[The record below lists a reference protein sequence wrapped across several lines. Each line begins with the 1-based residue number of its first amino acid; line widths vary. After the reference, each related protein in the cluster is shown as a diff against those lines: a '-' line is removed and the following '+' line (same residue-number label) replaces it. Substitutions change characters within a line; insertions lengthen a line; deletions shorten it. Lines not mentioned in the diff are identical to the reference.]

1 MSASGDDP
9 EASPNR
15 APRNPQRPP
24 EQQPDRDP
32 DSYSEQPSDRHPAHQ
47 GNRPPEPQPSREPD
61 PYPDRQEDPP
71 REQQPDREPE
81 PYPERPSGRSPEHQ
95 GSQLPGQQ
103 PDREPVPYPE
113 RPSGPPPG
121 QQGAPDPEQQGTP
134 DPAPQGGPPPDRGVT
149 RAGTLL
155 DTLRVAVVMLD
166 TSGRVLLWSPL
177 AEDVLGWAG
186 EHIVG
191 RRVGGLFGPGED
203 PPSGT
208 PLRTVPQPGP
218 AEQILAELLRG
229 GRWDG
234 ILSLRHR
241 DGHTVQ
247 VETRASLL
255 VDGDGRPFVLA
266 SMVETSRLRTLEHD
280 LAALDSL
287 FDSSPLGVA
296 IFDSDLRYV
305 RVNAALAAM
314 NGIPAPD
321 HPGHTVGEI
330 LDPDFAL
337 GVAALQHEVLD
348 TGRPIIDLVVPG
360 PYGRGH
366 RSLSYHRLV
375 DGAGRVLGI
384 SATVMDVTERVEA
397 AARAERARHRLTML
411 NDVGSLVSGVLDV
424 RRSAETLAEALV
436 PAFSDYA
443 GVILHAEVADGGE
456 LPTVPYGDSTPMR
469 QLGVGALEWNPSVA
483 RMLRRGQPITFT
495 RKSIFGT
502 VLTSGRPRLVASEA
516 ELRATTFP
524 DDPKVQA
531 ALELG
536 ITSLLALPLRARG
549 VVLGLLVVSRARGRE
564 PFDSDDLALAME
576 LADRAGPALDNARL
590 YVRERE
596 GALML
601 QRSLLPQNVP
611 SPPGVTVAFRYVPG
625 SSGAEVG
632 GDWFDVIP
640 LAGGRVA
647 FVVGDVMGHGLGA
660 AATMGRLRTA
670 VRTLAGLDMP
680 PDELL
685 RRVNELGDDLAQSQ
699 DEGWMATALYAVYDP
714 STRRCAIAQA
724 GHMPPVLVH
733 RQTSEDGR
741 CDAVLLDLPSGVPL
755 GVGGVGFE
763 TTELDV
769 PDGTVLVLY
778 TDGLVESRG
787 QDIGTGLE
795 RLRVTMCRPV
805 DSLEDAC
812 DELLAT
818 MEPGREPDDVALL
831 MARLGGLPAGSTTSW
846 TFPAEP
852 SAVRLARRRVRDTLV
867 SWDLAA
873 LSDVTVLLV
882 SELVTNSLRY
892 ARGPIGVRMVRGSSL
907 LVEVSDPLPDPPRER
922 VANEEDEGG
931 RGLQLVAR
939 TSRRWG
945 TRHGPL
951 GKTVWFEL
959 ALP

>member
-1 MSASGDDP
+1 MD
-9 EASPNR
+9 
-15 APRNPQRPP
+15 
-24 EQQPDRDP
+24 
-32 DSYSEQPSDRHPAHQ
+32 
-47 GNRPPEPQPSREPD
+47 
-61 PYPDRQEDPP
+61 
-71 REQQPDREPE
+71 
-81 PYPERPSGRSPEHQ
+81 
-95 GSQLPGQQ
+95 
-103 PDREPVPYPE
+103 
-113 RPSGPPPG
+113 
-121 QQGAPDPEQQGTP
+121 PDPESWGE
-134 DPAPQGGPPPDRGVT
+134 GRGKST
-149 RAGTLL
+149 GTLL

-177 AEDVLGWAG
+177 AQEVLGWAG

-191 RRVGGLFGPGED
+191 RRVGGLFGPPESPPGRSPRRGPDEIPRMPD
-203 PPSGT
+203 PS
-208 PLRTVPQPGP
+208 P
-218 AEQILAELLRG
+218 AEQILADLLRG

-296 IFDSDLRYV
+296 IFDRDLRYV
-305 RVNAALAAM
+305 RLNEALAAM
-314 NGIPAPD
+314 NGRPVAD
-321 HPGHTVGEI
+321 HIGHTVR
-330 LDPDFAL
+330 
-337 GVAALQHEVLD
+337 EVLD
-348 TGRPIIDLVVPG
+348 ERSAADLTALQRDVLATGRPVIDLVTYAPH
-360 PYGRGH
+360 GRGH

-375 DGAGRVLGI
+375 DRAGRVLGI
-384 SATVMDVTERVEA
+384 SATVIDVTERVQA
-397 AARAERARHRLTML
+397 AAKVERARRRLALL
-411 NDVGSLVSGVLDV
+411 NDVGTRIANVLDV
-424 RRSAETLAEALV
+424 HRCAEALAAAVV
-436 PAFSDYA
+436 PTFSDYS

-456 LPTVPYGDSTPMR
+456 LPTAPYGDNTPMR
-469 QLGVGALEWNPSVA
+469 QLGTGAVRWGPEVE
-483 RMLRRGQPITFT
+483 RMILTGQPIRFT

-502 VLTSGRPRLVASEA
+502 VLTTGQPRMVSSEE
-516 ELRATTFP
+516 ELLATTFP
-524 DDPKVQA
+524 GDPKVRA
-531 ALELG
+531 AIALG
-536 ITSLLALPLRARG
+536 VHSLLVLPLRARG
-549 VVLGLLVVSRARGRE
+549 VVLGLLVVSRARERE
-564 PFDSDDLALAME
+564 PFDHDDLALAME
-576 LADRAGPALDNARL
+576 LANRAGAALDNARL

-601 QRSLLPQNVP
+601 QRSLLPQSVVE
-611 SPPGVTVAFRYVPG
+611 PPGVGVAFRYVPG

-685 RRVNELGDDLAQSQ
+685 RRVNELGDDLAQGQ
-699 DEGWMATALYAVYDP
+699 AEGWMATAVYAVYDP
-714 STRRCAIAQA
+714 STRRIAIAQA
-724 GHMPPVLVH
+724 GHLPPVLVEPVT
-733 RQTSEDGR
+733 RAPGGEEP
-741 CDAVLLDLPSGVPL
+741 DAHPDECHARLVELPSGVPL
-755 GVGGVGFE
+755 GVGGVRFE
-763 TTELDV
+763 TTELAV
-769 PDGTVLVLY
+769 ADGAVLVLY
-778 TDGLVESRG
+778 TDGLVETRG
-787 QDIGTGLE
+787 QDIGEGLE
-795 RLRVTMCRPV
+795 RLRQTLCRPLP
-805 DSLEDAC
+805 SLEDSC
-812 DELLAT
+812 DDVLAI
-818 MEPGREPDDVALL
+818 MQPGREPDDVALL
-831 MARLGGLPAGSTTSW
+831 MARLGGLPAGSTASW

-867 SWDLAA
+867 EWGLAQ
-873 LSDVTVLLV
+873 LTDVTMLLV

-892 ARGPIGVRMVRGSSL
+892 AHGPIGVRMVRGGSL

-922 VANEEDEGG
+922 IATLEDEGG

-939 TSRRWG
+939 ASRRWG
-945 TRHGPL
+945 TRHGPF